1 MEKRNRIV
9 MNEWESAI
17 ETTRKTGSE
26 EILGLTSKNTLL
38 NFWQWAYSDIIGNTE
53 RGCLAEYLV
62 ALACNIDQKVRVSW
76 DSYDLELLPE
86 RIKIEV
92 KSSAYLQTWKQ
103 KGYSKPSFGIPKTKA
118 WDYIENL
125 YHEESK
131 RQADVYVFALLSH
144 KQKETLNPLNT
155 SQWEFYILRTE
166 VIDHEM
172 KDRKQ
177 ISLEKVKELNALK
190 STFSELKDNI
200 IGLVQGS
207 L

>member
-1 MEKRNRIV
+1 MS
-9 MNEWESAI
+9 EWESAI
-17 ETTRKTGSE
+17 ETSRKTGSE

-76 DSYDLELLPE
+76 DSYDLELPNG
-86 RIKIEV
+86 IKIEV
-92 KSSAYLQTWKQ
+92 KSSAYLQSWKQ
-103 KGYSKPSFGIPKTKA
+103 KRYSKPIFGIPKTKA

-144 KQKETLNPLNT
+144 YYNETLNPLDT

-166 VIDHEM
+166 VIDLEM

-177 ISLEKVKELNALK
+177 ISLDKVKELNALR
-190 STFSELKDNI
+190 SSFSELKSNI
-200 IGLVQGS
+200 LGLFDER

>member
-1 MEKRNRIV
+1 

-17 ETTRKTGSE
+17 ETRRKTGAE
-26 EILGLTSKNTLL
+26 EILGLTTKSTLL
-38 NFWQWAYSDIIGNTE
+38 NFWQWAYSDLIGNTE

-86 RIKIEV
+86 GIKIEV
-92 KSSAYLQTWKQ
+92 KSSAYLQSWKQ
-103 KGYSKPSFGIPKTKA
+103 KRYSKPSFGIQKTKA
-118 WDYIENL
+118 WDYIENI

-144 KQKETLNPLNT
+144 YFNETLNPLDT
-155 SQWEFYILRTE
+155 SQWEFYILKTE
-166 VIDHEM
+166 VIDFEM

-177 ISLEKVKELNALK
+177 ISLDKIKELNALK
-190 STFSELKDNI
+190 SSFSELKENI
-200 IGLVQGS
+200 LGLFESQ

>member
-1 MEKRNRIV
+1 

-17 ETTRKTGSE
+17 ETNRKTGAE
-26 EILGLTSKNTLL
+26 EILGVTSKNTLL

-53 RGCLAEYLV
+53 RGNLAEYLV
-62 ALACNIDQKVRVSW
+62 ALACNIDHKVQVSW
-76 DSYDLELLPE
+76 DSYDLELPNG
-86 RIKIEV
+86 IKIEV
-92 KSSAYLQTWKQ
+92 KSSAYLQSWKQ
-103 KGYSKPSFGIPKTKA
+103 KRYSKPSFGIQKTKA

-144 KQKETLNPLNT
+144 YYNETLNPLDT
-155 SQWEFYILRTE
+155 SQWEFYILRTD
-166 VIDHEM
+166 VIDIEM

-177 ISLEKVKELNALK
+177 ISLDKVKKLNAVK
-190 STFSELKDNI
+190 SSFSELMNNI
-200 IGLVQGS
+200 LGLVEGR